1 MPRPL
6 ARPAFGLVRRQQ
18 LAAAPRYAVAA
29 AAAPW
34 RRGLYTTTSGK
45 KSDPLRI
52 LFCGS
57 DTVSTEALHAL
68 HEEWTWNRD
77 LVQHLEVV
85 VLPPK
90 NTGRGYKTK
99 TIGESSQLR
108 VLTVEDACVAD
119 GVVVLL

>member
-1 MPRPL
+1 MLRPL
-6 ARPAFGLVRRQQ
+6 ARPAFGLVGRQQ
-18 LAAAPRYAVAA
+18 LAAAPRYAVAAAAAAA

-77 LVQHLEVV
+77 LVQRLEVV

-99 TIGESSQLR
+99 TIAWGDFYS
-108 VLTVEDACVAD
+108 
-119 GVVVLL
+119 